1 MFTLADAWVHSLDP
15 VVIPISGSLAV
26 RWYGLAYLAGFVG
39 GWLMLRWMSG
49 RGLLALTKPQV
60 TDFLLAMILGVLVGG
75 RLGYVLVYEP
85 SLLAEFSSSPPWWGL
100 FAINKGGMA
109 SHGGIAGVIVATL
122 WFARRVGVPWLH
134 VLDSTALTAPIGL
147 FFGRLANFVNG
158 ELLGKIVAAP
168 GEPGPR
174 WSVRYPQELLTKHAP
189 ELTAAQER
197 QLVDL
202 ITPYQMPG
210 ERSYGPAVERMI
222 QSLERGGATA
232 KELARELPAV
242 LSARH
247 PSQLYQALA
256 EGLILFAALWI
267 VWARPRKP
275 GVIGCWFMIVYGVG
289 RIITEFWRLPD
300 DQFVTPRIAG
310 LSRGQWLSVAMV
322 IVGVAALPFV
332 SRRKV
337 EKFGGWLRPKAETK
351 NATA

>member
-15 VVIPISGSLAV
+15 IVIPISGSFAV

-39 GWLMLRWMSG
+39 AWLMLRWMSG
-49 RGLLALTKPQV
+49 RGLLALTKTQV

-85 SLLAEFSSSPPWWGL
+85 SLLVEFSSSPPWWGL
-100 FAINKGGMA
+100 LAINKGGMA
-109 SHGGIAGVIVATL
+109 SHGGIAGVIVATFI
-122 WFARRVGVPWLH
+122 FARRAGAPWLH

-147 FFGRLANFVNG
+147 CFGRLANFVNG

-168 GEPGPR
+168 GEPGPW

-189 ELTAAQER
+189 ELTPAQESR
-197 QLVDL
+197 LVDL
-202 ITPYQMPG
+202 LMPFQMPG
-210 ERSYGPAVERMI
+210 ENTLGPAVERMI
-222 QSLERGGATA
+222 QAVGRGGTTA
-232 KELARELPAV
+232 KELVRELPAV

-247 PSQLYQALA
+247 PSQLYQALG
-256 EGLILFAALWI
+256 EGVILFVALWI

-275 GVIGCWFMIVYGVG
+275 GVIGCWFLIVYGVG

-300 DQFVTPRIAG
+300 DQFATPRIAG

-322 IVGVAALPFV
+322 IAGVAVLPIV
-332 SRRKV
+332 SRRNV
-337 EKFGGWLRPKAETK
+337 EKLGGWLGSKKAMK